1 MSPPR
6 LHGAV
11 RPAASQRLLGIFPRS
26 LVIAVALGALALA
39 LGACGSSSSSSS
51 ASSGS
56 SSSAAGSSGAGAS
69 STSSGSTATGGV
81 AAAMAEVAK
90 FKQPLSSIPPTGPA
104 IDAKSLK
111 GKSIWYIPLGAS
123 IPVLEIEANAIKA
136 ATAKLGMSYNTCD
149 GKLQPA
155 QWAACIT
162 QAVNASAAG
171 IITDSIDPATVSN
184 AVTLAK
190 THKIPLLLGNEA
202 DVGTPLL
209 QGMSIGGDAQDQAPL
224 MDWIIA
230 DSNGKA
236 HILTSTVQGDKA
248 TQAEVTTSLAELH
261 KNCSACVQ
269 YNINSTPET
278 LPSVGTGASSALL
291 QHPDITYG
299 FPEFDFFEPLFA
311 RGVQTSGHKIKIV
324 STNDV
329 LSSLMEIKNGTGQV
343 ADSGA
348 NRNYLGWA
356 AVDRMLRMILHKP
369 EPTSITVPVRL
380 FDKQNIGSITLTAAA
395 GANGDWWGPT
405 TYQQDFPKLWGV
417 G

>member
-1 MSPPR
+1 MVQRP
-6 LHGAV
+6 HG
-11 RPAASQRLLGIFPRS
+11 PTGSAAFNSLTGFFRLLTMAS
-26 LVIAVALGALALA
+26 TLAVLALA
-39 LGACGSSSSSSS
+39 ISACGSSSSSSS
-51 ASSGS
+51 STASPSASTSAGPSGS
-56 SSSAAGSSGAGAS
+56 SSTSG
-69 STSSGSTATGGV
+69 GSTATGGV
-81 AAAMAEVAK
+81 AAAAAEVAK
-90 FKQPLSSIPPTGPA
+90 FRQPLNSIPPTGPA

-123 IPVLEIEANAIKA
+123 IPVLQREAMGIQKA
-136 ATAKLGMSYNTCD
+136 VAALGMTYNTCD

-155 QWAACIT
+155 QWASCIT
-162 QAVNASAAG
+162 QAVNAGAAG
-171 IITDSIDPATVSN
+171 IITDSIDPSTVSV
-184 AVTLAK
+184 AVSLAK
-190 THKIPLLLGNEA
+190 SHNIPLLLGNEA
-202 DVGTPLL
+202 DAHTPLL

-261 KNCSACVQ
+261 KNCPACVQ

-278 LPSVGTGASSALL
+278 LPAVTTGASAALL
-291 QHPDITYG
+291 KHSDITYG

-329 LSSLMEIKNGTGQV
+329 LSNLQQVKNGTGQV

-356 AVDRMLRMILHKP
+356 AVDRLLRMILHKP

-380 FDKQNIGSITLTAAA
+380 FDKQNIGSIKLTDAA

-405 TYQQDFPKLWGV
+405 TYQQQFPKLWGV